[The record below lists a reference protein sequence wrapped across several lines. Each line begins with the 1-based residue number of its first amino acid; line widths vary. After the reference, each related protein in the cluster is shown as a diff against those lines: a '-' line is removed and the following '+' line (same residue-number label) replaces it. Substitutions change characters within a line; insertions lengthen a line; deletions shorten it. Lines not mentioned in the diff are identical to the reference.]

1 MALTRLFIFLFR
13 RRPGQ
18 TRLLL
23 CVSLHVWSVRVPLL
37 QLLRTSSILFLG
49 ANCDGFVMFTWCL
62 SRHRISG
69 QHRIYWRSLLQT
81 KNDCPISF
89 EIQNYTILTSKC
101 KAPYYPPLECCDAFK
116 EFACPFAV
124 YINNQSTNCGDTM
137 FSYIIIRGYPKGLF
151 ADECL
156 NGKEGVSCEGI
167 PEIGTDVPSG
177 GRLVQGVSSYLVLL
191 LCGLGALLFL

>member
-1 MALTRLFIFLFR
+1 MALTRLFIFLFLAAVLA
-13 RRPGQ
+13 
-18 TRLLL
+18 RLA
-23 CVSLHVWSVRVPLL
+23 
-37 QLLRTSSILFLG
+37 SSSASPFMSDIVYQASTG
-49 ANCDGFVMFTWCL
+49 STG
-62 SRHRISG
+62 
-69 QHRIYWRSLLQT
+69 RSLLQT
-81 KNDCPISF
+81 ENDCPISF